1 MEPGPT
7 LKKIA
12 RNPRTI
18 NNYCM
23 KMYEAETWQSFLVC
37 RLLSEQKTFNN
48 TSQNLAVV
56 CAESDLE
63 QIHLRQNCGQIGQD
77 P

>member
-1 MEPGPT
+1 
-7 LKKIA
+7 
-12 RNPRTI
+12 
-18 NNYCM
+18 
-23 KMYEAETWQSFLVC
+23 MYEAETWQSFLVC